1 MTYQEFMD
9 SSLHI
14 RQNKVR
20 RVRTGLGSDR
30 REIKLSVITRSYVP
44 VKNVLLMNVCL
55 AQSGKAL
62 QVSERI
68 RTMAASASVL
78 SNLFTSF
85 STSGDSMYCNR
96 ERDNRLCSISSTSQ
110 ARLRTHARSHT
121 HLHTPS
127 LTNTHTH
134 EVAAG
139 HMPRSTLVIK
149 TEGTK
154 SIWLSS
160 ASSRFIPKTK

>member
-1 MTYQEFMD
+1 MID

-20 RVRTGLGSDR
+20 WVRMGLTSGSDR
-30 REIKLSVITRSYVP
+30 REIKVSVITRSYIM

-55 AQSGKAL
+55 PQNGNAP

-85 STSGDSMYCNR
+85 STSGDSIYCNR
-96 ERDNRLCSISSTSQ
+96 DRDNRLCSISSTSQ
-110 ARLRTHARSHT
+110 ALLRTRARSHT
-121 HLHTPS
+121 HPLS
-127 LTNTHTH
+127 QTHTH
-134 EVAAG
+134 
-139 HMPRSTLVIK
+139 
-149 TEGTK
+149 
-154 SIWLSS
+154 
-160 ASSRFIPKTK
+160 